1 MTIDGCDEADD
12 ALTLIKG
19 GGGCQTQEKVC
30 ILSHDEYFV
39 KAESNHGKQDLLDY
53 SDNFVGSG

>member
-19 GGGCQTQEKVC
+19 GGGCQTQEKVKW
-30 ILSHDEYFV
+30 YFRNSKYKV
-39 KAESNHGKQDLLDY
+39 QPGGGQLQ
-53 SDNFVGSG
+53 